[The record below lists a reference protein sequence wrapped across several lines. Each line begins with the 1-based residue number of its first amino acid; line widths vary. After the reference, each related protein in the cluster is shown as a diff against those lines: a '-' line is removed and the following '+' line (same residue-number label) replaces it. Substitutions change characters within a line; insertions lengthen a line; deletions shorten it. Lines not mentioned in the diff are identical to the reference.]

1 MLPVTISP
9 VFIRP
14 KPVGTFRVI
23 LTSNLQCFNE
33 FVQYSH
39 FKINTL
45 ESAIQLTKQGCFMA
59 SIDLKDAYYSVP
71 VAKKGLEIFQIHF

>member
-1 MLPVTISP
+1 M
-9 VFIRP
+9 
-14 KPVGTFRVI
+14 I

-59 SIDLKDAYYSVP
+59 SIDFKDLKDAYYSVP
-71 VAKKGLEIFQIHF
+71 VAKEGLEIFQIHF